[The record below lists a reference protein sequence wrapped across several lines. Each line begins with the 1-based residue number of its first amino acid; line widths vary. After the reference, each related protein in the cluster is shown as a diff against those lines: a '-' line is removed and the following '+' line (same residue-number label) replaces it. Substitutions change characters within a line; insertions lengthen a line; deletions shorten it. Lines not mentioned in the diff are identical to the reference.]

1 MASKKTNDSTG
12 SFTEDSLQVP
22 DVPADIHN
30 VALYK
35 QYEQESQ
42 DSVYS
47 AEIPIRSMRLFI
59 LEHPSWN
66 YVGKYIDYGHSN
78 AAFDRMLKDCR
89 DKKIDLVIVACASKL
104 ARDFFS
110 VFDRIHTL
118 RECGVGVFFLSE
130 TLYSLDK
137 NHAMI
142 LSLLYALALD
152 ESSHKSCDICLSQRF
167 TEGEYKIADEIPS
180 EKGE

>member
-1 MASKKTNDSTG
+1 MASETTFDST
-12 SFTEDSLQVP
+12 SSSPDDSLQVP
-22 DVPADIHN
+22 DFPSDIHN
-30 VALYK
+30 IAIYN

-47 AEIPIRSMRLFI
+47 TEIPIRSMRLFI

-104 ARDFFS
+104 ARDIVS
-110 VFDRIHTL
+110 VFDRIQKL
-118 RECGVGVFFLSE
+118 RECGVGVYFMSE
-130 TLYSLDK
+130 KLYSLDEK
-137 NHAMI
+137 HTKT
-142 LSLLYALALD
+142 LSWLSAFAYD
-152 ESSHKSCDICLSQRF
+152 ESYHRSYAIPQSQRF
-167 TEGEYKIADEIPS
+167 TAGEYKTADEIPS
-180 EKGE
+180 DNGQ